1 MSANGGMRTP
11 LGKVRGLGPAK
22 SGSKHFWWQRVTG
35 VANLCLVVFMLF
47 VIIGLVGADHATV
60 KQTLSAP
67 LVAVLLLLLILSGV
81 YHMRLGMQTFIEDYF
96 SSDGLRVAAL
106 MLNTFFAFLV
116 GLTSVFAV
124 LKISFGA

>member
-1 MSANGGMRTP
+1 MNMRTP
-11 LGKVRGLGPAK
+11 LSKVRGLGSAK
-22 SGSKHFWWQRVTG
+22 DGSHHFWQQRLTA
-35 VANLCLVVFMLF
+35 VANIPLVIFL
-47 VIIGLVGADHATV
+47 IIVLAGLIGADHGTVRAT
-60 KQTLSAP
+60 LAAP
-67 LVAVLLLLLILSGV
+67 YISIPMLLLILSGV

>member
-1 MSANGGMRTP
+1 M
-11 LGKVRGLGPAK
+11 
-22 SGSKHFWWQRVTG
+22 QRLTA
-35 VANLCLVVFMLF
+35 VANIPLVIVLMVVLA
-47 VIIGLVGADHATV
+47 GLVGADHATA
-60 KQTLSAP
+60 KATLAAP
-67 LVAVLLLLLILSGV
+67 YVSIPMLLLILSGV

-96 SSDGLRVAAL
+96 SSEGLRVVAL